1 VREGRIGVAILAL
14 GAVLYAAPAA
24 QATITVGSDLSH
36 AVTDSVGGP
45 ITALSFNPSAVS
57 PVNGT
62 VVGFKVKESPGGS
75 LSWGNVKAR
84 VLRPVGPTMFDGVG
98 TSPLIAV
105 PTTATANTI
114 FSLPVQLPIA
124 KGDSV
129 GIDTGIGGNI
139 VQSAPVAGAT
149 YGYWGPPLTDSA
161 PPSAPTPGNP
171 GRENLFNAQVD
182 PSNVFTAGTPA
193 ILKKGK
199 ATVVVTVPNPGAI
212 SGGSSNDAGLA
223 ATAKKKKKKAQPL
236 LARSSATAADAGP
249 VTLTLSASK
258 AGRKLLRDKGKL
270 KTTAKIVYTPTG
282 GSASTQTIQL
292 KLKP

>member
-1 VREGRIGVAILAL
+1 MLAL
-14 GAVLYAAPAA
+14 GAVLCAAPAA

-36 AVTDSVGGP
+36 GVTDSVGGP
-45 ITALSFNPSAVS
+45 ITAVSLNPGAVS

-62 VVGFKVKESPGGS
+62 VVGFKVKESPGGA

-84 VLRPVGPTMFDGVG
+84 VLRPVGATMFEGVATG
-98 TSPLIAV
+98 PLTAV

-129 GIDTGIGGNI
+129 GIDTGLGGNI
-139 VQSAPVAGAT
+139 VQSAPVVGAT
-149 YGYWGPPLTDSA
+149 YGYWSPVLTDSA
-161 PPSAPTPGNP
+161 PPSAPTPGSA
-171 GRENLFNAQVD
+171 GRENLFNAQID
-182 PSNVFTAGTPA
+182 PSNAFTVGAPT

-212 SGGSSNDAGLA
+212 SGGSSNDTGLA
-223 ATAKKKKKKAQPL
+223 ATAKKKKKAKPL
-236 LARSSATAADAGP
+236 LARVSATVPDAGP
-249 VTLTLSASK
+249 VTLTFSASK
-258 AGRKLLRDKGKL
+258 AGKKLLREKGKL
-270 KTTAKIVYTPTG
+270 KTSAKIVYTPTG
-282 GSASTQTIQL
+282 GSATSQTVLL

>member
-1 VREGRIGVAILAL
+1 MVVLSAA
-14 GAVLYAAPAA
+14 LYAAPAA
-24 QATITVGSDLSH
+24 QATITVGSDLSR

-45 ITALSFNPSAVS
+45 ITAVSLSPSAVS

-62 VVGFKVKESPGGS
+62 VVGFKVKESPGGA

-84 VLRPVGPTMFDGVG
+84 VLRPVGATFDGVATG
-98 TSPLIAV
+98 PLTGV
-105 PTTATANTI
+105 PTAPTANTI

-129 GIDTGIGGNI
+129 GIDTGLGGNI
-139 VQSAPVAGAT
+139 VQSAPVVGAA
-149 YGYWGPPLTDSA
+149 YGYWSPVLTDSA
-161 PPSAPTPGNP
+161 PPSAPTPGSA
-171 GRENLFNAQVD
+171 GRENLFNAQID
-182 PSNVFTAGTPA
+182 PSNAFTVGTPA

-212 SGGSSNDAGLA
+212 TGGSSNDTSLA
-223 ATAKKKKKKAQPL
+223 ATAKKKRKKAKPL
-236 LARSSATAADAGP
+236 LVQVSATAAAAGP

-258 AGRKLLRDKGKL
+258 AGRKLLREKGKL
-270 KTTAKIVYTPTG
+270 KTSAKIVYTPTG

>member
-1 VREGRIGVAILAL
+1 MLAL
-14 GAVLYAAPAA
+14 GAVLFAAPAA

-45 ITALSFNPSAVS
+45 ITAVSLNPSAVS

-62 VVGFKVKESPGGS
+62 VVGFKVKESPGGA

-84 VLRPVGPTMFDGVG
+84 VLRPVGATMFDGVA
-98 TSPLIAV
+98 TSPLTAV

-129 GIDTGIGGNI
+129 AIDTGLGGNI
-139 VQSAPVAGAT
+139 VQSAPVVGAT
-149 YGYWGPPLTDSA
+149 YGYWSPVLTDSA
-161 PPSAPTPGNP
+161 PPSAPTPGSA
-171 GRENLFNAQVD
+171 GRENLFNAQID
-182 PSNVFTAGTPA
+182 PSNAFTAGTPT

-212 SGGSSNDAGLA
+212 TGGSSNDAGLA
-223 ATAKKKKKKAQPL
+223 ATAKKKKKKKAQPL
-236 LARSSATAADAGP
+236 LARVSATAAGAGP

-258 AGRKLLRDKGKL
+258 AGKKLLREKGKL
-270 KTTAKIVYTPTG
+270 NTTAKVVFTPTG
-282 GSASTQTIQL
+282 GTAASQSIPL